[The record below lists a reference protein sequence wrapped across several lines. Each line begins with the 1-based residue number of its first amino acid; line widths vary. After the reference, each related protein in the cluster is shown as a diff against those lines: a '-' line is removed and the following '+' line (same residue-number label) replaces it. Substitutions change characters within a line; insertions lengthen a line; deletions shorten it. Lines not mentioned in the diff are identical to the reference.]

1 MRLKRLVV
9 LTLLPLLMLAFVG
22 CASSPE
28 LSLGYKYATIKLIE
42 NGTVQPADVIDRAER
57 IRSYIE
63 PGPADLL
70 FGLFVDRVKAEVG
83 YNSLQASDRI
93 LIDALLGDAQLDLD
107 VVSSSILTDAHRLAI
122 NQRLDWI
129 IQAASMSGG

>member
-1 MRLKRLVV
+1 MFKRLVL
-9 LTLLPLLMLAFVG
+9 LTLLPLFALAFAG

-42 NGTVQPADVIDRAER
+42 NGTVQPTDVVDRAER
-57 IRSYIE
+57 IRGFVEQGQDIV
-63 PGPADLL
+63 
-70 FGLFVDRVKAEVG
+70 FGLFVDKVKAEVG

-107 VVSSSILTDAHRLAI
+107 VVSDSVLSDTHRLAI

-129 IQAASMSGG
+129 IQAASMSGT